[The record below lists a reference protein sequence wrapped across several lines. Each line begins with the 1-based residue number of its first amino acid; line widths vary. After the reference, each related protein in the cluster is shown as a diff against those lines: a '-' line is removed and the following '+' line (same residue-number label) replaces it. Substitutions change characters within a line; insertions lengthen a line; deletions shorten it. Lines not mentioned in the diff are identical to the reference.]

1 MLLKILYDNCD
12 GNGDKK
18 CVRVFNFSAANCLQV
33 FNTGRDSGGE
43 GGGAAERQQGR
54 KAAFASTN
62 MCGGILVLSL
72 FFKIFYLKHSLIANN
87 DVKT

>member
-1 MLLKILYDNCD
+1 MFLKILYDNCD

-18 CVRVFNFSAANCLQV
+18 CVRDFNFSAADCLQV
-33 FNTGRDSGGE
+33 FDTRRDSGGE
-43 GGGAAERQQGR
+43 GGGAAEGQQGR

-72 FFKIFYLKHSLIANN
+72 FFKIFILNTS
-87 DVKT
+87 

>member
-18 CVRVFNFSAANCLQV
+18 CIRDFNFSAADCLQV
-33 FNTGRDSGGE
+33 CNTGRDSEGE
-43 GGGAAERQQGR
+43 GGGAAESQQGR

-72 FFKIFYLKHSLIANN
+72 FFKIFILNTS
-87 DVKT
+87 

>member
-1 MLLKILYDNCD
+1 MTTVTEMAIKNVYEILIFRPPPVCRSSIP
-12 GNGDKK
+12 GETVG
-18 CVRVFNFSAANCLQV
+18 
-33 FNTGRDSGGE
+33 GRE
-43 GGGAAERQQGR
+43 GVQQGW

-72 FFKIFYLKHSLIANN
+72 FFEIFYLKHSLIANN

>member
-1 MLLKILYDNCD
+1 MVLKILYDNCD

-18 CVRVFNFSAANCLQV
+18 CVRDFNFSAADCLQV
-33 FNTGRDSGGE
+33 FNTGRDSWGG

-72 FFKIFYLKHSLIANN
+72 FFKIFILNTS
-87 DVKT
+87 